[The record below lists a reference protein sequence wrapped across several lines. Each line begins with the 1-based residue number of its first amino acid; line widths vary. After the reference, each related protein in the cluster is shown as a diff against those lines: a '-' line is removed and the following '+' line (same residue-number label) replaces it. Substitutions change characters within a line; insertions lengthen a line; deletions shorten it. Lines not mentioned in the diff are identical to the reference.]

1 MTWHTNTIYDFIR
14 DELIGYTCSNQ
25 IGGDATLPVDLI
37 FDEKEDANRLAK
49 WLNKK
54 DNYIDRLELIVEME
68 TNVDLDRIREEILN
82 D

>member
-1 MTWHTNTIYDFIR
+1 MTWHTNTIYDFIG

-25 IGGDATLPVDLI
+25 VGGDATFPVDVI
-37 FDEKEDANRLAK
+37 FDKKEDANRLTK

-68 TNVDLDRIREEILN
+68 TNVDLDRIREEMCE
-82 D
+82 

>member
-1 MTWHTNTIYDFIR
+1 MTWNTNTIYDFIR

-25 IGGDATLPVDLI
+25 IGGDATLPVDVI
-37 FDEKEDANRLAK
+37 FDEKEDAKRLTK

-68 TNVDLDRIREEILN
+68 TNVDLDRIREEMYK
-82 D
+82 